1 MVVVVVVVFSLEPK
15 LWFAAYSPD
24 ACRREKREEE
34 IEVRDLFVQEQKTR
48 GGGGILSTG
57 TDLLGR

>member
-15 LWFAAYSPD
+15 LWVAAHSPD
-24 ACRREKREEE
+24 ACRREKREEV
-34 IEVRDLFVQEQKTR
+34 EVRDLFVQERKTR
-48 GGGGILSTG
+48 GGGGILSSG

>member
-1 MVVVVVVVFSLEPK
+1 VVVFSLEAK
-15 LWFAAYSPD
+15 LWVAAYSPH

-34 IEVRDLFVQEQKTR
+34 VEVRDLFVQEQKTR
-48 GGGGILSTG
+48 GGGGILSSG